1 MAQPGASDS
10 LIDEL
15 MAGMGVSFVG
25 VPDVGGET
33 TTPETDEATADEVVT
48 EDEEEQEATE
58 EAEGEAEAEPDA
70 DADAETPKLGRYEQS
85 VVAALESN
93 PDFKP
98 MAKRVAKAFELA
110 VQRRELLAVKD
121 GELAAKDEELKGLE
135 TRLQET
141 AEKNTTAPAGP
152 LAHLADEAALAAE
165 VTKCV
170 DFLDWVQNTEDAAA
184 HYKDTATATAEE
196 QLEASKRY
204 ALNVLKNQDAQRK
217 VLKTREAVRA
227 EVKKQRPTLFD
238 TKHEDHKLL
247 TDCYQSDPRT
257 RADFDQII
265 ADSIRGR
272 AIREAAA
279 KAAPVKSAPAAT
291 APVKKVVSKADLPT
305 SKEVSSLPVSRAGV
319 SAHDVVTAKLKQGE
333 RIGFDEMSDAGFLG
347 RAA

>member
-1 MAQPGASDS
+1 
-10 LIDEL
+10 
-15 MAGMGVSFVG
+15 MGVSFVG
-25 VPDVGGET
+25 VPDGGEET
-33 TTPETDEATADEVVT
+33 KTPETDEATADEVVT
-48 EDEEEQEATE
+48 DAEEEQEATE
-58 EAEGEAEAEPDA
+58 EADGAADEAEPEA

-85 VVAALESN
+85 VVSALESN

-141 AEKNTTAPAGP
+141 AEKITTAPAGP

-217 VLKTREAVRA
+217 VLKSREAVRA

-279 KAAPVKSAPAAT
+279 KAAPAKSAPAAT
-291 APVKKVVSKADLPT
+291 APVKKAVSKADLPT